1 MLSFEFKILGWKE
14 RFYAQWIESKM
25 KFLFYGSRVN
35 PWNYQKF
42 SYNPI
47 QHTPRRNC
55 VTTIAIIQS
64 SRIVVDFML
73 NLIHTTLAQ
82 AEYVD
87 TELVRHLIAHL
98 YVCKRKEKKVS
109 KRIELKNTYKNAHY
123 SDV

>member
-1 MLSFEFKILGWKE
+1 
-14 RFYAQWIESKM
+14 
-25 KFLFYGSRVN
+25 
-35 PWNYQKF
+35 
-42 SYNPI
+42 
-47 QHTPRRNC
+47 
-55 VTTIAIIQS
+55 
-64 SRIVVDFML
+64 ML

-109 KRIELKNTYKNAHY
+109 QRIELKNTYKNAHY